1 MFHEWQLT
9 IISHTFWHFIPQNLF
24 ESLKVDTLHL
34 MCLYIETWGKTWY
47 TLNPYNTW
55 KYFSRPSHI
64 SNLFSTCATFCCT
77 CGDNVVHMWSY
88 NRKSYFFTHTRW
100 SSLERSVLRRKLSS
114 SVDLLAGRIP
124 AFWCIPPPPV
134 LECEVTSVFDVIY
147 ILFLNPLFLM
157 NFKTV

>member
-88 NRKSYFFTHTRW
+88 NRKIVIFLLTPDDHLWSDQSSDESYLLLWIYWRVAYQLFGAYRHLLCW
-100 SSLERSVLRRKLSS
+100 SVKWLQSLMWSIFYS
-114 SVDLLAGRIP
+114 
-124 AFWCIPPPPV
+124 
-134 LECEVTSVFDVIY
+134 
-147 ILFLNPLFLM
+147 
-157 NFKTV
+157 